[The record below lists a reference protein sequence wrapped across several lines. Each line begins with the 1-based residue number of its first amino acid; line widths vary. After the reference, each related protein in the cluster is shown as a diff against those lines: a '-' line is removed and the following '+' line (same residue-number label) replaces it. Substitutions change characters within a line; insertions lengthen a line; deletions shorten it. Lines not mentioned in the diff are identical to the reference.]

1 MPQLDLITSLAIE
14 TFTHSIQALFLLGF
28 ATLLL
33 YYYNFYRRNYLRY
46 WSFACFAFGPSELI
60 RALLAG
66 SAMVDPEST
75 LGWSSGLQGYC
86 SDPTVFGYNLY
97 WSRC

>member
-28 ATLLL
+28 AALLL
-33 YYYNFYRRNYLRY
+33 YYYSFYRRDYLRY

-60 RALLAG
+60 RALA
-66 SAMVDPEST
+66 AAP
-75 LGWSSGLQGYC
+75 WSIRNQPWDGPVAYRVL
-86 SDPTVFGYNLY
+86 L
-97 WSRC
+97 